1 MKVYLKDII
10 IQLIK
15 KTRVNLG
22 VEQSQ
27 PALAIFD
34 HFKGQVTKNITN
46 GTKQYS
52 FCVGPGQ
59 LH

>member
-10 IQLIK
+10 ILYIK

-34 HFKGQVTKNITN
+34 HFKGR
-46 GTKQYS
+46 
-52 FCVGPGQ
+52 
-59 LH
+59 